1 MSRTGG
7 EARRRKLL
15 EEAIR
20 LFGQKG
26 YEGTSLDA
34 VASAAGVRKQTLLYY
49 FPTKEAL
56 LEACV
61 METSQRVALAL
72 AEALD
77 AETSTSKKA
86 ETVIHTLFSLAGQW
100 PEFGQF
106 VREASRLGPDV
117 VQRFASVLEP
127 LRLRALAF
135 LANGMLE
142 GQIRRQDPALL
153 LFTLYTAVIG
163 SITEAG
169 VLRAVV
175 GEDRSRTALHA
186 REQEVLTF
194 VRNALTPAVP
204 EEAEGRTGAST
215 PLV

>member
-1 MSRTGG
+1 VSRTGG

-15 EEAIR
+15 EGAIR

-34 VASAAGVRKQTLLYY
+34 VATAAGVRKQTLLYY
-49 FPTKEAL
+49 FPTKDAL

-61 METSQRVALAL
+61 METSQRVATAL

-77 AETSTSKKA
+77 AETSASRKA
-86 ETVIHTLFSLAGQW
+86 ETVIHTLFRLAGEW

-106 VREASRLGPDV
+106 VREASRLGPEV
-117 VQRFASVLEP
+117 VERFASVLEP

-135 LANGMLE
+135 LAGGMLE
-142 GQIRRQDPALL
+142 GQVRRQDPALL

-186 REQEVLTF
+186 REEEVLTF
-194 VRNALTPAVP
+194 VRNALTPANQDVVRKT
-204 EEAEGRTGAST
+204 EAAR
-215 PLV
+215 